1 MGTFIRAGIVATIAG
16 LALAGCGV
24 NGPLEAPGG
33 AAAAETKADASAPK
47 AHQPFVLDGLLR

>member
-1 MGTFIRAGIVATIAG
+1 MGAFIRAGLVAAIAG

-24 NGPLEAPGG
+24 NGPLEPPGG
-33 AAAAETKADASAPK
+33 AAAAEAKAEKVAPK

>member
-1 MGTFIRAGIVATIAG
+1 MANIIRAALVATIAG

-24 NGPLEAPGG
+24 NGPLEPPGG
-33 AAAAETKADASAPK
+33 AAAAEQRADQPAPK